1 MAKREILPAC
11 LKYTNIVHNSIKS
24 KLDLGIEAPNE
35 LNLLKNI
42 SMHTEELIAATNAL
56 DAVVANEPQM
66 EKAIDLAV
74 HYQERVIPEMM
85 RVRKAADE
93 LETMVD
99 KACWPF
105 PTYTELLYNV

>member
-1 MAKREILPAC
+1 
-11 LKYTNIVHNSIKS
+11 
-24 KLDLGIEAPNE
+24 
-35 LNLLKNI
+35 
-42 SMHTEELIAATNAL
+42 
-56 DAVVANEPQM
+56 M